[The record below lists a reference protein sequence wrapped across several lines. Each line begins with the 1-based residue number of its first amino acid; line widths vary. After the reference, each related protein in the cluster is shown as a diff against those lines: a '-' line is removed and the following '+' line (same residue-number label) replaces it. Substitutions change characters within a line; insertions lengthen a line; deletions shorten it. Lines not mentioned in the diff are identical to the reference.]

1 MNYYQLLLI
10 CVLAGSVILLTGKYF
25 FKRRRRNIFSML
37 IGDVQAY
44 VSYLFEEHWQTDLAY
59 HDLDHTRLVV
69 KRTQEIASNFRL
81 DDLQEFILFSAAW
94 FHDTGQLT
102 GPPASHEH
110 RSVRLMEEF
119 LSDKGIAPDI
129 ISAIGRCILSTS
141 IPHSPSNILE
151 EIICDADTYNLGNE
165 EFLITDAKVAREMQ
179 KRADVDLGYWDKE
192 TLAFLSAHR
201 FFTPYC
207 KSMLS
212 QGKQNNIHLV
222 RERIK
227 NKSGQ
232 TP

>member
-10 CVLAGSVILLTGKYF
+10 CVLAGYVILLTGKYF
-25 FKRRRRNIFSML
+25 FKRRRKNIFSML

-44 VSYLFEEHWQTDLAY
+44 VSYLFDEHWQTDLAY

-69 KRTQEIASNFRL
+69 KRTREIASNFRL

-102 GPPASHEH
+102 GPPAGHEQ
-110 RSVRLMEEF
+110 RSVKLMEEF
-119 LSDKGIAPDI
+119 LSEKGVDQEI
-129 ISAIGRCILSTS
+129 ISAIGHCIFSTS
-141 IPHSPSNILE
+141 IPHSPKNILE

-165 EFLITDAKVAREMQ
+165 EFLITDAKVASEMH
-179 KRADVDLGYWDKE
+179 KRGNEDLSNWDKK

-207 KSMLS
+207 KSKLS
-212 QGKQNNIHLV
+212 QGKQNNIDLV

-227 NKSGQ
+227 NKSD
-232 TP
+232 